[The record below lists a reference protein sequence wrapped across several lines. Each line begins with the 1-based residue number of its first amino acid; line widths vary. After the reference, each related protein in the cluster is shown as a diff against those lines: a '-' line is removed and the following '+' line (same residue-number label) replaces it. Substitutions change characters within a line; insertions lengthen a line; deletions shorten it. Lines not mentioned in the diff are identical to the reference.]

1 MTTPP
6 RRPRPLRAGD
16 LVALCAPSSG
26 VEPDFFPRL
35 ERAIAALQARG
46 LRVREGQT
54 LRREYKQCS
63 APAAERAA
71 ELQSLLLNPEVA
83 AVMPPWGGE
92 RAIELLP
99 LLDFEALATAEPK
112 WFSGF
117 SDLSTLQLPL
127 ALRAGWMSL
136 HGPNLM
142 DLGAEALDETTAAI
156 WPTLFQA
163 APPLQRASKLWQAQ
177 GPDWRTEPGAGR
189 NLSESTR
196 WRRLDG
202 GTEPL
207 HLRGRL
213 IGGCLDTLSRIAG
226 TVYGDLPAWAARA
239 GMGPPLLFLENCEMA
254 PCDLLRALCSLR
266 LHGWFEGA
274 AGLLIG
280 RHAPAAVTA
289 PELLNHT
296 DALREALAGLALP
309 VLIDADIGHM
319 PPQLSLIQ
327 GEWAALDWTPA
338 TLELRQGSTQSS
350 APT

>member
-1 MTTPP
+1 MATAP
-6 RRPRPLRAGD
+6 RRPRPLREGD

-26 VEPDFFPRL
+26 VEPALFPRL
-35 ERAIAALQARG
+35 ERAIARLQQRG

-54 LRREYKQCS
+54 LRREHKQCS
-63 APAAERAA
+63 APADERAA
-71 ELQSLLLNPEVA
+71 ELQSFLLDPEVA

-99 LLDFEALATAEPK
+99 LLDFERLAAAEPK

-127 ALRAGWMSL
+127 ALRASWMSL

-142 DLGAEALDETTAAI
+142 ELGAEALDPTTAAL
-156 WPTLFQA
+156 WPTLFDA
-163 APPLQRASKLWQAQ
+163 APPVQRASERWQAK
-177 GPDWRTEPGAGR
+177 GPDWRDTPGA
-189 NLSESTR
+189 NLNLTETTR

-207 HLRGRL
+207 HLCGRL
-213 IGGCLDTLSRIAG
+213 IGGCLDTLGRIAG
-226 TVYGDLPAWAARA
+226 TAYGDLRGWRGQA
-239 GMGPPLLFLENCEMA
+239 GIGPHLLFLENCEMA
-254 PCDLLRALCSLR
+254 PCELLRALCSLR
-266 LHGWFEGA
+266 LHGWFDGA

-289 PELLNHT
+289 PERLSHEEAVR
-296 DALREALAGLALP
+296 DALAGLEALP
-309 VLIDADIGHM
+309 VLIDADIGHV

-327 GEWAALDWTPA
+327 GESA
-338 TLELRQGSTQSS
+338 ELRWAPGMPVELHQGP
-350 APT
+350 AI

>member
-26 VEPDFFPRL
+26 VEPELFPRL

-71 ELQSLLLNPEVA
+71 ELQALLLDPEVA

-99 LLDFEALATAEPK
+99 LLDFEALAAAEPK

-142 DLGAEALDETTAAI
+142 ELGAEALDETTAAI
-156 WPTLFQA
+156 WPTLFQGD
-163 APPLQRASKLWQAQ
+163 PLLQCASKLWQSQ
-177 GPDWRTEPGAGR
+177 GPDWRTEPGAVR
-189 NLSESTR
+189 NLSEPTR

-202 GTEPL
+202 GTEAL
-207 HLRGRL
+207 LLRGRL
-213 IGGCLDTLSRIAG
+213 IGGCLDTISRLAG
-226 TVYGDLPAWAARA
+226 TAYGDLRGWAQQP
-239 GMGPPLLFLENCEMA
+239 GIGPHLLFLENCEMA
-254 PCDLLRALCSLR
+254 PCELLRALWSLR
-266 LHGWFEGA
+266 LHGCFEGA
-274 AGLLIG
+274 AGVLIG
-280 RHAPAAVTA
+280 RHAPSAVTA
-289 PELLNHT
+289 PERLSHEE
-296 DALREALAGLALP
+296 AVREALSDLSLP
-309 VLIDADIGHM
+309 VLIDADIGHA

-327 GEWAALDWTPA
+327 GEWAALHWAPDR
-338 TLELRQGSTQSS
+338 LELRQGS
-350 APT
+350 AI